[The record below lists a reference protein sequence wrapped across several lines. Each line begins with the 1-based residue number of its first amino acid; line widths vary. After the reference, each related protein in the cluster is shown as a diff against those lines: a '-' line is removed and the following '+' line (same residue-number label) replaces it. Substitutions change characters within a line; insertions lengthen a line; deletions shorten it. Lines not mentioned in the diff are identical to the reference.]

1 MKVSSFISKRLSLK
15 SADGRR
21 WSPAIVVAV
30 TGIAVSFAVMMLSI
44 AVVTGFQQEI
54 KRKIMGFD
62 AQITVMPLYSYSGE
76 SAAVTLTDSLRQ
88 AITATVAESSGTTP
102 SVALSVAETGVLK
115 TSDEFMGVMFRA
127 YGEGHNVDFEREV
140 LTEGELPTEAN
151 PRGIVIS
158 DKMSH
163 TLGLSVGDKTDAYFI
178 VNGVVRPRRF
188 EIVGTY
194 SSGFSDYD
202 ELVAFAPYETL
213 AKLQKLSPDQGNR
226 IEINGLAFNDI
237 LPAADR
243 LQHALNQGYA
253 SGALPEVMNVNTV
266 VSTGA
271 MYLNWLALLDTNVVV
286 ILILMGC
293 VSGFMLVSCV
303 LILILQRVKLV
314 GLLKA
319 LGATDG
325 QIRGVFM
332 RLGTRVTLTGM
343 AIGNLVSITLIW
355 IEWQWHFLPLDPDSY
370 YLTFVPVTFPV
381 AAWVAL
387 NAGVLLLSF
396 LLMLVP
402 TSVISR
408 LSPVSTMR
416 FE

>member
-213 AKLQKLSPDQGNR
+213 AKLQKLSPNQGNR

-266 VSTGA
+266 VNTGA

>member
-1 MKVSSFISKRLSLK
+1 MKVSSFISRRLSLK
-15 SADGRR
+15 SADGRQ

-30 TGIAVSFAVMMLSI
+30 AGIAVSFAVMMLSI

-62 AQITVMPLYSYSGE
+62 AQITVAPLYSYVGE
-76 SAAVTLTDSLRQ
+76 PSAVTLTDSLRR
-88 AITATVAESSGTTP
+88 AVDVAVAEAAGVHP
-102 SVALSVAETGVLK
+102 QVALSVAETGVLK
-115 TSDEFMGVMFRA
+115 SSDEFMGILFRA
-127 YGEGHNVDFEREV
+127 YGDGHVPTFEQEI
-140 LTEGELPTEAN
+140 LTEGTLPSADN
-151 PRGIVIS
+151 PRGIAIS
-158 DKMSH
+158 DKMAH
-163 TLGLSVGDKTDAYFI
+163 NLGLAVGDKADAYFI
-178 VNGVVRPRRF
+178 INGTVRPRRF
-188 EIVGTY
+188 EIVGIY

-213 AKLQKLSPDQGNR
+213 SKLQKLAPRQGNR
-226 IEINGLAFNDI
+226 IEINGLSFNDI

-243 LQHALNQGYA
+243 LQHALNLGYA
-253 SGALPEVMNVNTV
+253 SGTLAQPLNVSTV
-266 VSTGA
+266 VNTGA
-271 MYLNWLALLDTNVVV
+271 MYLNWLALLDTNVAV

-314 GLLKA
+314 GILKA
-319 LGATDG
+319 LGATDS

-343 AIGNLVSITLIW
+343 AIGNLVSITLIYA
-355 IEWQWHFLPLDPDSY
+355 EWQWHFLPLDPDSY
-370 YLTFVPVTFPV
+370 YLTFVPVVFPV
-381 AAWVAL
+381 GAWLAL
-387 NAGVLLLSF
+387 NAGVLALSF
-396 LLMLVP
+396 ILMLVP

-408 LSPVSTMR
+408 MSPVNTMR